1 MSDIVER
8 LREQIDPDHP
18 NLWKVDKDRV
28 EAADEIERLR
38 GENEQQRKQWE
49 DIWQRNVDLL
59 AENEQLKVSLVR
71 ICGMAHNDRRV
82 LEVRPRD
89 EVMPGAFI
97 AKLKRP
103 R

>member
-38 GENEQQRKQWE
+38 AIMHLQNDEIKMLRGRLRADAPFDAVADYKQFRR
-49 DIWQRNVDLL
+49 DNPDTVTVD
-59 AENEQLKVSLVR
+59 E
-71 ICGMAHNDRRV
+71 MTV
-82 LEVRPRD
+82 LRGVPPARD
-89 EVMPGAFI
+89 PKDEPWTVP
-97 AKLKRP
+97 
-103 R
+103 

>member
-38 GENEQQRKQWE
+38 IEVEK
-49 DIWQRNVDLL
+49 
-59 AENEQLKVSLVR
+59 KV
-71 ICGMAHNDRRV
+71 
-82 LEVRPRD
+82 
-89 EVMPGAFI
+89 
-97 AKLKRP
+97 
-103 R
+103 